1 MFGVVTWEEVRE
13 LSFIFKKIIDVPG
26 VEITRVHPLQQRAV
40 YNINKALNGDSRVDK
55 VVLFGSSVNMRCTIH
70 SDLDMVV
77 VMNDISNGAKLDVS
91 EKIQEACDWKAD
103 ILWRDTLS
111 DNDRVFQ
118 EAKKGVVIV

>member
-118 EAKKGVVIV
+118 EAKRG